1 MRMFDSN
8 IFSPGFFLP
17 WIFGEFSVQMFFRR
31 FFVHKFLCQYIHR
44 RFRSR
49 SFLAN
54 VFCFPFFL
62 SRNFSAAVCCKL
74 LPEFL
79 CRCLPAI
86 FFPPVFFPSDLWLI
100 FFRAVFLLV
109 FLQRFFLRKFICM
122 CCFFAYVFC
131 SDVFS
136 GRLLASVFSEN
147 LFSTPFCANIFFA
160 DVPFQFFFPHTL
172 LFHILLPEYF
182 QGSRFLA
189 HALFFHTPFPDYL
202 CEQQVSC
209 TCFLCCFF
217 QRFSAPVVF
226 EECSPEFLLH
236 CNFFL
241 QKVLC
246 NCFIPVAA
254 DVLCKCLISIVFLR
268 EFLFST

>member
-1 MRMFDSN
+1 M
-8 IFSPGFFLP
+8 
-17 WIFGEFSVQMFFRR
+17 
-31 FFVHKFLCQYIHR
+31 
-44 RFRSR
+44 SR
-49 SFLAN
+49 S
-54 VFCFPFFL
+54 
-62 SRNFSAAVCCKL
+62 FSAAVCCKL

-79 CRCLPAI
+79 CRCLLAI
-86 FFPPVFFPSDLWLI
+86 FFPPVFFPSDLRLI

-109 FLQRFFLRKFICM
+109 FLQQFFLRKFICM

-147 LFSTPFCANIFFA
+147 LLSTPFCANIFFA
-160 DVPFQFFFPHTL
+160 DVSFQDFFPHTL
-172 LFHILLPEYF
+172 LFHIPFPEYF

-241 QKVLC
+241 RSSFVLRPKLSLQRLALFRSC
-246 NCFIPVAA
+246 SVYRTTSSSTYCYLQSHTQSRSCFATIPT
-254 DVLCKCLISIVFLR
+254 ISIVIV
-268 EFLFST
+268 